1 MLLLSI
7 RKTDPQLSRSYLR
20 SMVLLL
26 LLLFSSW
33 VISNSCDPVD
43 CSPPGSSIRGI
54 SQQKH
59 WSEKKKKERNTGVG
73 CRFLLQLIVIRWCL
87 LWGHILEYALHLAV
101 AIVQSLS
108 RVQLFAT
115 LQIAAPPGFPVLHNL
130 PEFAQIHVYWVH
142 RAIQPSHPLPPP
154 SPPAFNLSQHQGLFK
169 WVSSSHQVTKG
180 LELQFQHILLTLQH
194 LNPSLWPSGNQMP
207 SQWVMYHSALYW
219 SREISSPGQ
228 CCVWEDRQTVQP
240 HPGQQTPARKR
251 FRPHDWP
258 LRICSGYNS
267 QAQINQ
273 QHLPRKIR
281 SFLVKY

>member
-1 MLLLSI
+1 MLLSSI

-26 LLLFSSW
+26 LLLFSSS

-59 WSEKKKKERNTGVG
+59 WSEKKKKKRNTGVG

-130 PEFAQIHVYWVH
+130 PEFAQIMSIESIMLSNHL
-142 RAIQPSHPLPPP
+142 ILCHPLLLLP
-154 SPPAFNLSQHQGLFK
+154 SIF
-169 WVSSSHQVTKG
+169 
-180 LELQFQHILLTLQH
+180 
-194 LNPSLWPSGNQMP
+194 PSTRVFSNE
-207 SQWVMYHSALYW
+207 SAL
-219 SREISSPGQ
+219 
-228 CCVWEDRQTVQP
+228 
-240 HPGQQTPARKR
+240 H
-251 FRPHDWP
+251 
-258 LRICSGYNS
+258 
-267 QAQINQ
+267 
-273 QHLPRKIR
+273 IR
-281 SFLVKY
+281 